1 MPARRGV
8 LAFVLSVVVLVV
20 VLGLAAFVHLRR
32 ESLPVGSPV
41 VLIFDVPASL
51 PEGDPPPGSFLFSP
65 RRRDRLTTYDVVR
78 TLRAATAD
86 EDVVGLV
93 LHVESLDW
101 GWARADEVREAVSEF
116 RDAGKP
122 VYVSLTDGGEL
133 EYMLATAA
141 DVVSMPPTA
150 ELQLDGLAAT
160 ATFYRG
166 TFDKI
171 GVRPN
176 FVQVGRFKSAA
187 EAYTRTDMSPGAREA
202 LGALLDDLY
211 GLLLER
217 VGEGRGIERDSVA
230 HLLDRG
236 PFAADEAKQLGLLD
250 TLLYDTEVDSLA
262 LTAHGVRRR
271 AVSLAR
277 YAAGLSAPLTG
288 PRVALVTAE
297 GEIVS
302 GRSRALPGQEPS
314 LGAETVIEALR
325 AARTRGAIKAV
336 VLRLDSPGGM
346 AQASDDIWRE
356 VERCRAVKPV
366 IVSMA
371 DAAASG
377 GYYVAVAAD
386 SIVAM
391 PATLTGSIGIYG
403 GKFNILGTF
412 QKLGLNVETV
422 SRGAHAGML
431 SPYRDF
437 TPEEAE
443 RFRRGLEQFYRG
455 FVARVARGRHLR
467 EAEVDSLGQGR
478 VWTGLAARRLGLVDR
493 LGGLETALEMARAA
507 ARLPEDE
514 ELVVERFPRVR
525 RPLLERWL
533 QDYVLPDEDAEAWMA
548 VPPMLRAWA
557 TVARLPAGQPLAIMP
572 FQVEVR

>member
-20 VLGLAAFVHLRR
+20 ALGLAAFVHLRR
-32 ESLPVGSPV
+32 EGLPVGSPV

-101 GWARADEVREAVSEF
+101 GWARTDEVREAVSEF

-141 DVVSMPPTA
+141 DIVSMPPTA

-187 EAYTRTDMSPGAREA
+187 EAYTRTDMSPEAREA

-297 GEIVS
+297 GEILDKP
-302 GRSRALPGQEPS
+302 GSRDRAAAQLRR
-314 LGAETVIEALR
+314 LMGAQHQLISAAVIAQRGEAVWRKTDSARLTMRPLSDAFIEAYLDAEAEHVIHCVGAYRIEALG
-325 AARTRGAIKAV
+325 AQLFTRVSGDHFTIQGLPLLAV
-336 VLRLDSPGGM
+336 LDFLR
-346 AQASDDIWRE
+346 
-356 VERCRAVKPV
+356 V
-366 IVSMA
+366 
-371 DAAASG
+371 
-377 GYYVAVAAD
+377 
-386 SIVAM
+386 
-391 PATLTGSIGIYG
+391 
-403 GKFNILGTF
+403 
-412 QKLGLNVETV
+412 
-422 SRGAHAGML
+422 RG
-431 SPYRDF
+431 
-437 TPEEAE
+437 
-443 RFRRGLEQFYRG
+443 
-455 FVARVARGRHLR
+455 V
-467 EAEVDSLGQGR
+467 
-478 VWTGLAARRLGLVDR
+478 LAA
-493 LGGLETALEMARAA
+493 
-507 ARLPEDE
+507 
-514 ELVVERFPRVR
+514 
-525 RPLLERWL
+525 
-533 QDYVLPDEDAEAWMA
+533 
-548 VPPMLRAWA
+548 
-557 TVARLPAGQPLAIMP
+557 
-572 FQVEVR
+572 